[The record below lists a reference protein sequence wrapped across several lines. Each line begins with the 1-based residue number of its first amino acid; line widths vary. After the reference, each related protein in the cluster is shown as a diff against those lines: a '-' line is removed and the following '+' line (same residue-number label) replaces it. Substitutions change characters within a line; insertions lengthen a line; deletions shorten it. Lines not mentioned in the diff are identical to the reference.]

1 MLEKI
6 KNQENVILIFFVV
19 TLAFMFGCVVV
30 EKNVVDVIYFGVLV
44 YYFVRFL
51 KIRNNGK

>member
-51 KIRNNGK
+51 RIRNNGK